1 VVTSSASAAVC
12 IGQITSSYAHAP
24 NPTYFDENNSSNQGR
39 LHNGGNGARCS
50 MAKMGGFCD
59 NDDTFARVYNN
70 LLIHVIKV
78 VRQYRQHEK
87 LYTYPLQ

>member
-1 VVTSSASAAVC
+1 
-12 IGQITSSYAHAP
+12 
-24 NPTYFDENNSSNQGR
+24 
-39 LHNGGNGARCS
+39 